1 MALGI
6 KTIDTIRKQ
15 LPTKSLYTLFQSIV
29 LSHLDYSALFLSG
42 VNNSLIVS
50 LEKQMNW
57 GLKRTF
63 FRSSYKSSTLLRQSK
78 KILGISQTIDLKSL
92 LYFYNYIKGE
102 KLAFQENLK
111 LPNALFH
118 INSRTKK
125 VIFQD
130 HISSAFLHK
139 SFFRSTSMKW
149 NSLPSQIRKFSLTK
163 QKLKSELKLYLFKN
177 TNHLDLVAQNTWK
190 DFHFI

>member
-1 MALGI
+1 
-6 KTIDTIRKQ
+6 
-15 LPTKSLYTLFQSIV
+15 
-29 LSHLDYSALFLSG
+29 
-42 VNNSLIVS
+42 
-50 LEKQMNW
+50 MNW

-130 HISSAFLHK
+130 HISSAILHK

-149 NSLPSQIRKFSLTK
+149 NSLPSQIRKFSLSKKTIIWIK
-163 QKLKSELKLYLFKN
+163 VIFVQKYKPSRSSSPKYMERFPFHLVFIYLFNIAVFYSLFLAKC
-177 TNHLDLVAQNTWK
+177 TLLHYV
-190 DFHFI
+190 